1 MFGYVNLLS
10 NQPYY
15 VRNIRGVF
23 LIYSEAQGNIEV
35 VPWKNQEQ
43 FLKTICISCY
53 SYFVG
58 NYYVNYFEVDW
69 LIITFSA

>member
-1 MFGYVNLLS
+1 M
-10 NQPYY
+10 
-15 VRNIRGVF
+15 
-23 LIYSEAQGNIEV
+23 IYSEAQGNIEV
-35 VPWKNQEQ
+35 VPWKNKEQ

-53 SYFVG
+53 SYFIG